1 MHTITHQSMNDF
13 DAIFFSVQKRLVI
26 NHWLSVINK
35 QLCFSEA
42 CNWVEVPS
50 FQIIIM
56 IQFFF
61 YVLGSV
67 KQHSILKQLQIKCVC
82 CKVTCY
88 VFGFCKGKFGLS
100 LMLNIGTQ
108 LPENDS

>member
-1 MHTITHQSMNDF
+1 M
-13 DAIFFSVQKRLVI
+13 AIC
-26 NHWLSVINK
+26 NK
-35 QLCFSEA
+35 QTTMFFWGLQLGWSS
-42 CNWVEVPS
+42 VVPNYHNDS
-50 FQIIIM
+50 I
-56 IQFFF
+56 FF

-67 KQHSILKQLQIKCVC
+67 KQYSILKQLQIKCVC

-108 LPENDS
+108 LPENDSWY